1 MPAVLVPTQKVQQ
14 IPAFAAGLA
23 VQLGVAAVAAADG
36 DELFVLDVKHFGE
49 VPAGGLQSVRF
60 ILLAAAFGADV
71 LVFFHNGFLRI
82 VRLGQTWLSQ
92 SASGRQSR
100 LGVTFAAARCSVH
113 TSPGVLTR
121 RFSALSRR
129 ARRTTSWLRL
139 ASG

>member
-49 VPAGGLQSVRF
+49 VPAGGLQPVRF

-71 LVFFHNGFLRI
+71 LVLFHNGFLRI
-82 VRLGQTWLSQ
+82 VRPVSYT
-92 SASGRQSR
+92 
-100 LGVTFAAARCSVH
+100 H
-113 TSPGVLTR
+113 LT
-121 RFSALSRR
+121 LP
-129 ARRTTSWLRL
+129 TILRV
-139 ASG
+139 

>member
-71 LVFFHNGFLRI
+71 LVFF
-82 VRLGQTWLSQ
+82 
-92 SASGRQSR
+92 QSR
-100 LGVTFAAARCSVH
+100 LGATFAAARCSVH